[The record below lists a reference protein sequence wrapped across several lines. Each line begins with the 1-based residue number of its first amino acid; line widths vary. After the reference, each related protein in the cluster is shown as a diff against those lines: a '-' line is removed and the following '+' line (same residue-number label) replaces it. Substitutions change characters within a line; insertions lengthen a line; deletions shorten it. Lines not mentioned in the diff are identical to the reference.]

1 MTLSDDNI
9 QSLNGKHTIFGVIA
23 EGVDI
28 LRKINEVYVD
38 ERNRPYQNIRILHMP
53 VLDDPFEDPP
63 ELEIP
68 ENSPEINYEV
78 ELWNKY
84 DAELKI
90 LGDRQIGYQ

>member
-1 MTLSDDNI
+1 MTLADDNI

-23 EGVDI
+23 EGVEI

-38 ERNRPYQNIRILHMP
+38 ERNRPYQNIRILHTP
-53 VLDDPFEDPP
+53 VLDDPFDDPA

-78 ELWNKY
+78 RRENIVWGQSNNLN
-84 DAELKI
+84 
-90 LGDRQIGYQ
+90 LGDR